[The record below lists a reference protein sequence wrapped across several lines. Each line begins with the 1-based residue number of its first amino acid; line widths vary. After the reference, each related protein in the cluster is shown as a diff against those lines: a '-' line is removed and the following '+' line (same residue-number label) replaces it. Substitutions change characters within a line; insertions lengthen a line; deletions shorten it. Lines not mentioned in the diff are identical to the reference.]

1 MLALTINLGSVLHF
15 LQKSFYKGRKQYKQK
30 YHQQRLFTSYFLSA
44 HATHVLDNP
53 TAKVIALAL
62 KMLHL
67 RGRKAFPSL
76 PILIFE
82 RANFRVP

>member
-15 LQKSFYKGRKQYKQK
+15 LRKSFYKGRKQYQQK

-44 HATHVLDNP
+44 HATQVLDNP
-53 TAKVIALAL
+53 TAQVIALAL
-62 KMLHL
+62 KMFHL
-67 RGRKAFPSL
+67 PGSKAFTPL